1 MEVDSVINDLDDQSS
16 SSSETYLTSSSPM
29 SLEENISE
37 HDDVEKCE
45 NKIKQLGKVK
55 IMFCPGLSFT
65 ASAKFNLN
73 VLRWL
78 HDIYG

>member
-16 SSSETYLTSSSPM
+16 SSSETSSSPM

-78 HDIYG
+78 HDIFG